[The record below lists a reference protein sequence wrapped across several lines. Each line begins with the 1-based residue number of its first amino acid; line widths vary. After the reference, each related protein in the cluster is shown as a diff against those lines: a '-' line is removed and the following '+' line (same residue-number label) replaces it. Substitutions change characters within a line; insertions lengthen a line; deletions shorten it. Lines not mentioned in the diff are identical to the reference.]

1 VIVVEASAMV
11 DALVDQ
17 PANPELLDL
26 LADEDVHA
34 PTLLDFE
41 VANALRGHALGG
53 RLDQARLDL
62 AVENFT
68 GFRIERHAMIDQLG
82 YMLALRE
89 NFTAYDAAYVVLAQA
104 LEAPLVTADAK
115 LTEAEKVGV
124 EVWVLRTGA

>member
-17 PANPELLDL
+17 PANPQLLDL
-26 LADEDVHA
+26 LAEKEVHA

-41 VANALRGHALGG
+41 VANALRSHALGG
-53 RLDQARLDL
+53 RLDQGRLDL

-68 GFRIERHAMIDQLG
+68 GFRIERHAMIDELG

-89 NFTAYDAAYVVLAQA
+89 NFTASDAAYVVLAQA

-124 EVWVLRTGA
+124 EVWMLRRGA